1 MLELIFQGFMEWA
14 YGLTLE
20 CWEYFSSSL
29 LSIMSMDYAYMKSH
43 VPVMVSITQVL
54 LAVGWALLIGNL
66 VFQALKSMAVGLG
79 FEGEDPKL
87 LFTRTFVFAFL
98 LMASPQICEVGLSLT
113 ARIIELLEI
122 PDAIDVTLLDEGAF
136 GSLNAAWLLVIIFGL
151 IIMFKVFRLLLE
163 IAERYVIL
171 AVLTMTAPLAFAMGG
186 SKSTSEIFGGW
197 CRMFGSM
204 CTLMVT
210 NVIFFKMLLS
220 VLSNVPSGLD
230 IIPWIVLALTIVK
243 VARKADAII
252 TRIGLNPAITG
263 DSLGRGFPGTLTY
276 MVMRSAT
283 SHISEAAI
291 LHDAGE
297 DGNSVSD
304 MVPRE
309 ISELHDEA
317 EEAAEYSVDLSEEP
331 ETVSPEST
339 PISSTEE
346 SDWGFQEPKKEITEE
361 KGLEPPLEAPVPA
374 GRSKIAP
381 KSDRQLFYELK
392 FNNLDRGLP
401 PEERQEWNSIYA
413 SYRGRSAITGTI
425 IGVDPHSIYV
435 WNPETERREKKTMYC
450 AIVVPY
456 RVRIVIPASEMWES
470 GNERPD
476 YVLQN
481 MVGASIDLVIIKVER
496 EAGFAIGSRRLASRS
511 QRYFFAHREDLH
523 RIGSRVKCR
532 MLAVGPRRCLVDCY
546 GHDLDLTQREMRYA
560 AIPDLRDEYHPG
572 MELES
577 VVKVY
582 DSTKDELII
591 SVKETETNPIL
602 GAEQRHPVGS
612 RRLAVISG
620 KYGGG
625 VFCNLPDGVV
635 CMCNYSF
642 QHEDSDFMVGENV
655 MLVVQRYNEEKL
667 QMFGKILS
675 KW

>member
-1 MLELIFQGFMEWA
+1 MANPKYQLDS
-14 YGLTLE
+14 TPV
-20 CWEYFSSSL
+20 YFEVK
-29 LSIMSMDYAYMKSH
+29 DGKCA
-43 VPVMVSITQVL
+43 PV
-54 LAVGWALLIGNL
+54 
-66 VFQALKSMAVGLG
+66 
-79 FEGEDPKL
+79 
-87 LFTRTFVFAFL
+87 
-98 LMASPQICEVGLSLT
+98 
-113 ARIIELLEI
+113 
-122 PDAIDVTLLDEGAF
+122 
-136 GSLNAAWLLVIIFGL
+136 
-151 IIMFKVFRLLLE
+151 
-163 IAERYVIL
+163 
-171 AVLTMTAPLAFAMGG
+171 VLTNKMICGILIHKT
-186 SKSTSEIFGGW
+186 SST
-197 CRMFGSM
+197 
-204 CTLMVT
+204 
-210 NVIFFKMLLS
+210 
-220 VLSNVPSGLD
+220 
-230 IIPWIVLALTIVK
+230 
-243 VARKADAII
+243 
-252 TRIGLNPAITG
+252 TG
-263 DSLGRGFPGTLTY
+263 DGIYGVPF
-276 MVMRSAT
+276 
-283 SHISEAAI
+283 I
-291 LHDAGE
+291 LYDSNH
-297 DGNSVSD
+297 N
-304 MVPRE
+304 
-309 ISELHDEA
+309 
-317 EEAAEYSVDLSEEP
+317 
-331 ETVSPEST
+331 
-339 PISSTEE
+339 PIAQEE
-346 SDWGFQEPKKEITEE
+346 SDNEGYVRFEGLSAGRYFLREGDNEGYIPDKQEKTVYVKDGETTIIEWKNTPITGQIQITKYADGVNTITGQTSGVTLKGATYEITWE
-361 KGLEPPLEAPVPA
+361 
-374 GRSKIAP
+374 RSG
-381 KSDRQLFYELK
+381 
-392 FNNLDRGLP
+392 NLDRGLP

>member
-1 MLELIFQGFMEWA
+1 MKSKKRWLVTALTA
-14 YGLTLE
+14 CLTLSLGICAE
-20 CWEYFSSSL
+20 ALEYDFDGVEDTEYYPSTSYESLYGAKYNYGGSNATDYQWPALPYGVSSNTSVGCMEKVRFPGL
-29 LSIMSMDYAYMKSH
+29 VGSIGGSGIESN
-43 VPVMVSITQVL
+43 ITNPIQ
-54 LAVGWALLIGNL
+54 
-66 VFQALKSMAVGLG
+66 Q
-79 FEGEDPKL
+79 E
-87 LFTRTFVFAFL
+87 
-98 LMASPQICEVGLSLT
+98 PQIPSTSYQPSAYTSVDGMERKDGSIGTLK
-113 ARIIELLEI
+113 I
-122 PDAIDVTLLDEGAF
+122 P
-136 GSLNAAWLLVIIFGL
+136 SLNIN
-151 IIMFKVFRLLLE
+151 MKV
-163 IAERYVIL
+163 
-171 AVLTMTAPLAFAMGG
+171 PKG
-186 SKSTSEIFGGW
+186 
-197 CRMFGSM
+197 
-204 CTLMVT
+204 
-210 NVIFFKMLLS
+210 
-220 VLSNVPSGLD
+220 
-230 IIPWIVLALTIVK
+230 
-243 VARKADAII
+243 
-252 TRIGLNPAITG
+252 
-263 DSLGRGFPGTLTY
+263 
-276 MVMRSAT
+276 
-283 SHISEAAI
+283 
-291 LHDAGE
+291 
-297 DGNSVSD
+297 
-304 MVPRE
+304 

-331 ETVSPEST
+331 EAVPSEST

-346 SDWGFQEPKKEITEE
+346 SDWGVQEPKKEIAEE
-361 KGLEPPLEAPVPA
+361 KVLAPALEASVSVEPPKA
-374 GRSKIAP
+374 AP

-392 FNNLDRGLP
+392 FNNLDRGLT

-456 RVRIVIPASEMWES
+456 RVRIVIPASEMWEA

-582 DSTKDELII
+582 DPAKDELVVSI
-591 SVKETETNPIL
+591 KETETNPTL
-602 GAEQRHPVGS
+602 GAERRHPVGS

>member
-1 MLELIFQGFMEWA
+1 
-14 YGLTLE
+14 
-20 CWEYFSSSL
+20 
-29 LSIMSMDYAYMKSH
+29 
-43 VPVMVSITQVL
+43 
-54 LAVGWALLIGNL
+54 
-66 VFQALKSMAVGLG
+66 
-79 FEGEDPKL
+79 
-87 LFTRTFVFAFL
+87 
-98 LMASPQICEVGLSLT
+98 
-113 ARIIELLEI
+113 
-122 PDAIDVTLLDEGAF
+122 
-136 GSLNAAWLLVIIFGL
+136 
-151 IIMFKVFRLLLE
+151 
-163 IAERYVIL
+163 
-171 AVLTMTAPLAFAMGG
+171 
-186 SKSTSEIFGGW
+186 
-197 CRMFGSM
+197 
-204 CTLMVT
+204 
-210 NVIFFKMLLS
+210 
-220 VLSNVPSGLD
+220 
-230 IIPWIVLALTIVK
+230 
-243 VARKADAII
+243 
-252 TRIGLNPAITG
+252 
-263 DSLGRGFPGTLTY
+263 
-276 MVMRSAT
+276 
-283 SHISEAAI
+283 
-291 LHDAGE
+291 
-297 DGNSVSD
+297 

-317 EEAAEYSVDLSEEP
+317 DETAEYSVDISEEP
-331 ETVSPEST
+331 ETVPPESA

-346 SDWGFQEPKKEITEE
+346 SDWGFQEPKKEIAEE
-361 KGLEPPLEAPVPA
+361 KELEPPLETPVSVEAPKA
-374 GRSKIAP
+374 AP

-392 FNNLDRGLP
+392 FNNLDRGLT

-456 RVRIVIPASEMWES
+456 RVRIVIPASEMWEA

-582 DSTKDELII
+582 DPAKDELVVSI
-591 SVKETETNPIL
+591 KETETNPIL

>member
-1 MLELIFQGFMEWA
+1 MPKRDMNDLLKKRMNATQQASEITVGDEAYETLFKGVPVPAVSRFCELPIDRLRPFFTADIGFHPYPPEKLKAFSQQLAEQGIYERVIVRPIPDSNDYEILAGHNRTRAWQMTGHDMIPAEVVSTDDARAVSIAVATNLLRRQDLTIIERGKAYHALLVESNRNGQRNAVCPTFGDSRQRLAETDDGGTSGEDRQKYNARKLVADFFGVTEYEIRKAIKLASLIGPLADILEDTPRKLPIACAELIADYDAATQQAFVEMCSIEG
-14 YGLTLE
+14 YTLNKATVQK
-20 CWEYFSSSL
+20 
-29 LSIMSMDYAYMKSH
+29 I
-43 VPVMVSITQVL
+43 
-54 LAVGWALLIGNL
+54 
-66 VFQALKSMAVGLG
+66 
-79 FEGEDPKL
+79 
-87 LFTRTFVFAFL
+87 TRTCPPP
-98 LMASPQICEVGLSLT
+98 SVGKQEIYAVWRQ
-113 ARIIELLEI
+113 AR
-122 PDAIDVTLLDEGAF
+122 
-136 GSLNAAWLLVIIFGL
+136 
-151 IIMFKVFRLLLE
+151 
-163 IAERYVIL
+163 
-171 AVLTMTAPLAFAMGG
+171 
-186 SKSTSEIFGGW
+186 
-197 CRMFGSM
+197 
-204 CTLMVT
+204 
-210 NVIFFKMLLS
+210 
-220 VLSNVPSGLD
+220 
-230 IIPWIVLALTIVK
+230 
-243 VARKADAII
+243 
-252 TRIGLNPAITG
+252 
-263 DSLGRGFPGTLTY
+263 
-276 MVMRSAT
+276 
-283 SHISEAAI
+283 
-291 LHDAGE
+291 
-297 DGNSVSD
+297 
-304 MVPRE
+304 
-309 ISELHDEA
+309 A
-317 EEAAEYSVDLSEEP
+317 EEAQRRAAPSKK
-331 ETVSPEST
+331 
-339 PISSTEE
+339 ISF
-346 SDWGFQEPKKEITEE
+346 DRRKF
-361 KGLEPPLEAPVPA
+361 AP
-374 GRSKIAP
+374 
-381 KSDRQLFYELK
+381 
-392 FNNLDRGLP
+392 
-401 PEERQEWNSIYA
+401 
-413 SYRGRSAITGTI
+413 
-425 IGVDPHSIYV
+425 
-435 WNPETERREKKTMYC
+435 YC